1 MIRVLHVIGAM
12 DRGGAETMI
21 MNLYRAIDR
30 TSVQFD
36 FLVHE
41 TRTCDYDEE
50 IESLGGKLYR
60 APRFNGI
67 NGLSYRRAVSSLLLD
82 SDAHPIVHGH
92 IGSSAALYLSEAKR
106 AGRFAIAHSHAQNFP
121 ASPSEYAFRALSYPT
136 RFVADYFFACS
147 REAGIDRFG
156 EKIVGGSAFKILKN
170 GIDLA
175 PYRCDQSEHEACK
188 QLLGYNA
195 DSVLIGHVG
204 RLTEVKNH
212 PFLFKTFSAFK
223 QTMPEARLVCVG
235 RGSLEG
241 RLKEQVVELGLGD
254 SVDFLGVRED
264 VPSLMKAFDG
274 FVFPSLKEGLPVAAV
289 EAQASGL
296 PVLLSTG
303 VSQDAVITGAA
314 ERLSLSEGPV
324 VWAEHL
330 ARSLNQNNPRHDRID
345 EVRGRGFD
353 IKDSARWLEQF
364 YLHVEEEGFSA

>member
-1 MIRVLHVIGAM
+1 M

-30 TSVQFD
+30 ESVQFD

-41 TRTCDYDEE
+41 TRTCDYDDE
-50 IESLGGKLYR
+50 IEGLGGKLYR
-60 APRFNGI
+60 VPRFNGI
-67 NGLSYRRAVSSLLLD
+67 NGLSYRRAVRASLLD
-82 SDAHPIVHGH
+82 SGSHPIVHGH

-156 EKIVGGSAFKILKN
+156 EKIVEGNAFKILKN

-175 PYRCDQSEHEACK
+175 PYTCDQSEHDSCK
-188 QLLGYNA
+188 RLLGY
-195 DSVLIGHVG
+195 DDDTVLVGHVG
-204 RLTEVKNH
+204 RLTGVKNH

-223 QTMPEARLVCVG
+223 QMMPEARLVCVG
-235 RGSLEG
+235 RGPLEDK
-241 RLKEQVVELGLGD
+241 LKEQVFELGLGD

-303 VSQDAVITGAA
+303 VSEDAVISGIT
-314 ERLSLSEGPV
+314 ERLPLSEGPA
-324 VWAEHL
+324 VWAERL
-330 ARSLNQNNPRHDRID
+330 ARLLDRGEPRRDRVD
-345 EVRGRGFD
+345 EVRRRGFD
-353 IKDSARWLEQF
+353 ISDTARWLEEF
-364 YLHVEEEGFSA
+364 YLSSISR